1 MGSVI
6 GNRLKWAGL
15 VEENPVELE
24 MLGGLRCKGLHAEDF
39 GRVVT
44 AGIEVES

>member
-1 MGSVI
+1 MI
-6 GNRLKWAGL
+6 GNRLKRAGL
-15 VEENPVELE
+15 VEENPVEIEL
-24 MLGGLRCKGLHAEDF
+24 LGGFRGKGLHAEDF